1 LNSELQP
8 LSATLTSASVAQPA
22 AERDTRRRENEM
34 SRLRRAAGAVKRAKR
49 ASGIRGSC
57 MERAAARRCA
67 ASFDLDAAIV
77 EAIWRPM
84 RREECEQL

>member
-1 LNSELQP
+1 
-8 LSATLTSASVAQPA
+8 
-22 AERDTRRRENEM
+22 
-34 SRLRRAAGAVKRAKR
+34 
-49 ASGIRGSC
+49 